1 MSKKRTR
8 SRRIDRR
15 WAFGGVIAAVLLLVA
30 LVVAGLTLSPL
41 QPVASSA
48 AAVPTSTMSECGSP
62 VCGQANAPVTIE
74 IYSDFQCPY
83 CARADA
89 VLQQL
94 APKYI
99 DTGKAKVSYRNFIFI
114 GTESEWAAQAAQC
127 AAEQNKFWTFANYL
141 FTHQA
146 GENSGAFSRDNLKK
160 IAAQIGLNASAFN
173 TCFDSGKYA
182 AQVNQETSEGQQ
194 RGVQATPTFFI
205 NGQRYEGVLSFDQ
218 LASLIDAG
226 QPK

>member
-1 MSKKRTR
+1 MSKKGTR
-8 SRRIDRR
+8 LRRVDRR

-30 LVVAGLTLSPL
+30 LVAASLTLSPL
-41 QPVASSA
+41 QPLTSSA
-48 AAVPTSTMSECGSP
+48 AAVLTSTMSECGSP
-62 VCGQANAPVTIE
+62 ECGQANAPVTIE

-127 AAEQNKFWTFANYL
+127 AAEQNKFWTFADYL

-146 GENSGAFSRDNLKK
+146 GENTGAFSRDNLKK

-218 LASLIDAG
+218 LASLIDAR

>member
-1 MSKKRTR
+1 MSKKRIKTR
-8 SRRIDRR
+8 RVDKKWVI
-15 WAFGGVIAAVLLLVA
+15 AGVIAVVVLTGALIVA
-30 LVVAGLTLSPL
+30 NVTFATPSTSKAP
-41 QPVASSA
+41 
-48 AAVPTSTMSECGSP
+48 VPTALSAMSECGSP

-83 CARADA
+83 CARAEA

-94 APKYI
+94 VPKYI
-99 DTGKAKVSYRNFIFI
+99 DTGKAKVIYRNFIFI

-127 AAEQNKFWTFANYL
+127 AGEQSKFWTFADYL

-146 GENSGAFSRDNLKK
+146 GENTGAFSRDNLKK
-160 IAAQIGLNASAFN
+160 IAAQLGLNANAFN

-218 LASLIDAG
+218 LASLIDAR

>member
-1 MSKKRTR
+1 MSKKGTR
-8 SRRIDRR
+8 LRRIDRR

-30 LVVAGLTLSPL
+30 LVAASLTLSPL
-41 QPVASSA
+41 QPLTSSA
-48 AAVPTSTMSECGSP
+48 AAVLTSTMSECGSP
-62 VCGQANAPVTIE
+62 ECGQANAPVTIE

-127 AAEQNKFWTFANYL
+127 AAEQNKFWTFADYL

-146 GENSGAFSRDNLKK
+146 GENTGAFSRDNLKK
-160 IAAQIGLNASAFN
+160 IAAQIGLSASAFN

-218 LASLIDAG
+218 LASLIDAR

>member
-1 MSKKRTR
+1 MPKRVTR

-15 WAFGGVIAAVLLLVA
+15 WALGGIIAAMLLLVA

-48 AAVPTSTMSECGSP
+48 AAVSTSTMSECGSP
-62 VCGQANAPVTIE
+62 VCGRANAPVTLE

-99 DTGKAKVSYRNFIFI
+99 DTGKAKVSYRNFSFI

-127 AAEQNKFWTFANYL
+127 ASEQNKFWTFAGYL

-146 GENSGAFSRDNLKK
+146 GENTGAFSRDNLKK
-160 IAAQIGLNASAFN
+160 IAVQVGLNASAFN

-218 LASLIDAG
+218 LASLIDAR

>member
-1 MSKKRTR
+1 MSKKRTKTHR
-8 SRRIDRR
+8 ANKR
-15 WAFGGVIAAVLLLVA
+15 WVIAG
-30 LVVAGLTLSPL
+30 VVAVVILASVLIVTSVTFATSATPKASTTNALS
-41 QPVASSA
+41 A
-48 AAVPTSTMSECGSP
+48 MSECGSS
-62 VCGQANAPVTIE
+62 VCGQVNAPVTIE

-94 APKYI
+94 VPNYI
-99 DTGKAKVSYRNFIFI
+99 DTGKAKVSYRNFVFI

-127 AAEQNKFWTFANYL
+127 AAEQSKFWTFADYL

-146 GENSGAFSRDNLKK
+146 GENTGAFSRDNLKK
-160 IAAQIGLNASAFN
+160 IAAQIGLNVGAFN

-205 NGQRYEGVLSFDQ
+205 NGQRYEGILDFNQ
-218 LASLIDAG
+218 LASLIDARL
-226 QPK
+226 PK